1 MFTSLSNSTTLS
13 TKIIDTL
20 DREEKRMAI
29 STEQLLGLLSR
40 GYTITTF
47 YRVDSFNPVK
57 GEIVS
62 RKFTQFSE
70 IQTTTAKS
78 YLNEAV
84 KKYSPGTVIATVPSS
99 GSLAGKQLQGTLILE
114 VTPQVKTKSIIDH
127 ANEVG
132 IVIRDT
138 NGKVYK

>member
-1 MFTSLSNSTTLS
+1 MNKADNS
-13 TKIIDTL
+13 
-20 DREEKRMAI
+20 
-29 STEQLLGLLSR
+29 
-40 GYTITTF
+40 GY
-47 YRVDSFNPVK
+47 YRVDSFNPIK

-62 RKFTQFSE
+62 RKFTQFSDIE
-70 IQTTTAKS
+70 TTTAKS
-78 YLNEAV
+78 YINEAV

-114 VTPQVKTKSIIDH
+114 VPPQVKPIPKSIMDH
-127 ANEVG
+127 ANEAG